1 MLISG
6 EPIKNDD
13 IMDNI
18 LISIKDDLVSENE
31 DISFSDEESET
42 SPKKILEK
50 VTIENMTLPV
60 IRLTPGML
68 TSKLL

>member
-1 MLISG
+1 MVLG

-18 LISIKDDLVSENE
+18 LISSIKDDLVSENE

-42 SPKKILEK
+42 SPKKTQTLEK
-50 VTIENMTLPV
+50 ITIDNMTMPV

-68 TSKLL
+68 FN

>member
-6 EPIKNDD
+6 ESNKNDD

-42 SPKKILEK
+42 SPKKALEK

-68 TSKLL
+68 TSKLF